1 MINLAD
7 ITKEFSGKR
16 VLSIG
21 DMICDE
27 YVYGEVSRISREAPV
42 LILKFTSNMFKV
54 GGAANAISNLKAL
67 GAKVYSVGVVGND
80 NAGEEVISF
89 LGKMKVDIDGIIVD
103 KACSTV
109 TKTRIM
115 AGSYHTAKQQ
125 VIRVD
130 KEKNFRINSISE
142 AKMLTYLD
150 EVLDTMDAVLIS
162 DYGYKTISK
171 AVYSAISRYVR
182 NKKLVLVVDS
192 RYGLLDYKYATAVT
206 PNETEVE
213 DVLHCSIDGEK
224 SLCSMAERLK
234 SEIECEN
241 VIITRGSKGMMI
253 LDKNNKSEFIPIH
266 GNTDVVDAT
275 GAGDTVSAVVT
286 LALSAGASAIEA
298 ARLANYAGSIVVMKT
313 GAATATQK
321 ELVDVV
327 KHASLEK

>member
-1 MINLAD
+1 MTDLAG
-7 ITKEFSGKR
+7 ITKKFSEKR

-42 LILKFTSNMFKV
+42 LILKFDSNMFRV

-67 GAKVYSVGVVGND
+67 GARVYPVGVIGND
-80 NAGEEVISF
+80 NAGEEVVSF
-89 LGKMKVDIDGIIVD
+89 LEKMSVDTDGIIID
-103 KACSTV
+103 KSCSTI

-115 AGSYHTAKQQ
+115 AGSFHTAKQQ
-125 VIRVD
+125 VIRID
-130 KEKNFRINSISE
+130 KEKNFRISSISE
-142 AKMLTYLD
+142 TKMLTYLD

-171 AVYSAISRYVR
+171 AVYSAISKYVR
-182 NKKLVLVVDS
+182 EKKLVLVVDS
-192 RYGLLDYKYATAVT
+192 RYGLLKYKYATAVT

-213 DVLHCSIDGEK
+213 DILHCSIDGEK
-224 SLCSMAERLK
+224 SLRSIAERLK
-234 SEIECEN
+234 SEIECKN
-241 VIITRGSKGMMI
+241 AIITRGSKGMMV
-253 LDKNNKSEFIPIH
+253 LDENGKSAFIPIH
-266 GNTDVVDAT
+266 GSTDVVDVT

-286 LALSAGASAIEA
+286 LALSAGANAIEA

-321 ELVDVV
+321 ELVDVIEMR
-327 KHASLEK
+327 KR

>member
-1 MINLAD
+1 MSDLAG
-7 ITKEFSGKR
+7 ITKKFSGKR

-42 LILKFTSNMFKV
+42 LILKFDSNMFKV

-67 GAKVYSVGVVGND
+67 GARVYPVGVIGND
-80 NAGEEVISF
+80 NAGKEVISF
-89 LGKMKVDIDGIIVD
+89 LGKMRVDTDGIIID
-103 KACSTV
+103 KSCSTI

-125 VIRVD
+125 VIRID
-130 KEKNFRINSISE
+130 KEKNFRISSISE
-142 AKMLTYLD
+142 TKMLTYLD

-171 AVYSAISRYVR
+171 AVYSVISKYARE
-182 NKKLVLVVDS
+182 KKLVLVVDS
-192 RYGLLDYKYATAVT
+192 RYGLLNYKCATAVT

-213 DVLHCSIDGEK
+213 DVFHYSINGEK
-224 SLCSMAERLK
+224 SLCNIAERLK

-241 VIITRGSKGMMI
+241 AIITRGSKGMMV
-253 LDKNNKSEFIPIH
+253 LDKHSKSTFIPIH
-266 GNTDVVDAT
+266 GSTDVVDVT

-321 ELVDVV
+321 ELVEVV
-327 KHASLEK
+327 KHAKKS

>member
-1 MINLAD
+1 MTDLAG

-42 LILKFTSNMFKV
+42 LILKFTSSMFRV

-67 GAKVYSVGVVGND
+67 GAKVYSSGVVGKD
-80 NAGEEVISF
+80 NAGDEVVSF
-89 LGKMKVDIDGIIVD
+89 LGKMGVNVDGIIVD
-103 KACSTV
+103 EDCSTV

-125 VIRVD
+125 VIRID

-142 AKMLTYLD
+142 AKILAYLD

-162 DYGYKTISK
+162 DYGYKTVSK
-171 AVYSAISRYVR
+171 TVYSAISRYVKE
-182 NKKLVLVVDS
+182 KKLVLVVDS
-192 RYGLLDYKYATAVT
+192 RHGLLNYKYATAVT

-213 DVLHCSIDGEK
+213 EVLHCSIDGEK
-224 SLCSMAERLK
+224 SLQSTAERLK
-234 SEIECEN
+234 SEIECKN

-266 GNTDVVDAT
+266 GSKDVVDVT

-286 LALSAGASAIEA
+286 LALSTGASAIESA
-298 ARLANYAGSIVVMKT
+298 MLANYAGSIVVMKT

-321 ELVDVV
+321 ELVDTI
-327 KHASLEK
+327 SEP

>member
-1 MINLAD
+1 MSDLAGIAKD
-7 ITKEFSGKR
+7 LSGKK

-27 YVYGEVSRISREAPV
+27 YIYGEVSRISREAPV
-42 LILKFTSNMFKV
+42 LILKFDSNIFRV

-67 GAKVYSVGVVGND
+67 GARVYPVGVVGKD
-80 NAGEEVISF
+80 NAGDEVISF
-89 LGKMKVDIDGIIVD
+89 LGKMRVDVDGIIVD
-103 KACSTV
+103 KDCSTI

-142 AKMLTYLD
+142 TKMLTYLD

-162 DYGYKTISK
+162 DYGYGTVSK
-171 AVYSAISRYVR
+171 AVYSAISKYARE
-182 NKKLVLVVDS
+182 KKLVLVVDS
-192 RYGLLDYKYATAVT
+192 RYGLLNYKNATAVT

-213 DVLHCSIDGEK
+213 DIFHCSINGEK
-224 SLCSMAERLK
+224 SLCSIAERLK
-234 SEIECEN
+234 SEIKCEN
-241 VIITRGSKGMMI
+241 AIITQGSKGMML
-253 LDKNNKSEFIPIH
+253 LDKRNKSTFIPIH
-266 GNTDVVDAT
+266 GTTDVVDVT

-286 LALSAGASAIEA
+286 LALSAGASAVEA

-321 ELVDVV
+321 ELVDVIEMR
-327 KHASLEK
+327 K

>member
-1 MINLAD
+1 MSDLAD

-42 LILKFTSNMFKV
+42 LILKFDSNMFRV

-67 GAKVYSVGVVGND
+67 GARVYPVGVIGND

-89 LGKMKVDIDGIIVD
+89 LGKMSVDTGGIIID
-103 KACSTV
+103 KSCSTI

-115 AGSYHTAKQQ
+115 AGSFHTVKQQ
-125 VIRVD
+125 VIRID
-130 KEKNFRINSISE
+130 KEKNFHISSIGE
-142 AKMLTYLD
+142 TKMLTYLD

-162 DYGYKTISK
+162 DYVYKTVSK
-171 AVYSAISRYVR
+171 AVYSAISEYVKEKR
-182 NKKLVLVVDS
+182 LVLIVDS
-192 RYGLLDYKYATAVT
+192 RYGLLNYKYATAVT

-213 DVLHCSIDGEK
+213 DVLHCSINGEE
-224 SLCSMAERLK
+224 SLLSAAERLK
-234 SEIECEN
+234 SEIECKN
-241 VIITRGSKGMMI
+241 VIITRGSKGMI
-253 LDKNNKSEFIPIH
+253 VLDEHNKSAFIPIH
-266 GNTDVVDAT
+266 GSTDVVDVT

-298 ARLANYAGSIVVMKT
+298 AKLANYAGSIVVMKT

-321 ELVDVV
+321 ELVDTI
-327 KHASLEK
+327 SEP

>member
-1 MINLAD
+1 MSDLAGIAKD
-7 ITKEFSGKR
+7 LSGKK

-27 YVYGEVSRISREAPV
+27 YIYGEVSRISREAPV
-42 LILKFTSNMFKV
+42 LILKFDSNIFRV

-67 GAKVYSVGVVGND
+67 GAKVYPVGVVGKD
-80 NAGEEVISF
+80 NAGDEVISF
-89 LGKMKVDIDGIIVD
+89 LRKMRVDVDGVIVD
-103 KACSTV
+103 KDCSTI

-142 AKMLTYLD
+142 RKMLTYLD

-162 DYGYKTISK
+162 DYGYGTVSK
-171 AVYSAISRYVR
+171 AVYSAISEYAVE
-182 NKKLVLVVDS
+182 NKLVLVVDS
-192 RYGLLDYKYATAVT
+192 RYGLLNYKNATAVT

-213 DVLHCSIDGEK
+213 DIFHCSINGEK
-224 SLCSMAERLK
+224 SLCSIAERLK
-234 SEIECEN
+234 SEIKCEN
-241 VIITRGSKGMMI
+241 AIITRGSKGMML
-253 LDKNNKSEFIPIH
+253 LDKHNKSTFIPIH
-266 GNTDVVDAT
+266 GTTDVIDVT

-286 LALSAGASAIEA
+286 LALSAGANAIEA
-298 ARLANYAGSIVVMKT
+298 AKLANYAGSIVVMKT

-321 ELVDVV
+321 ELVDVI
-327 KHASLEK
+327 KMRK

>member
-1 MINLAD
+1 MSDLAG
-7 ITKEFSGKR
+7 ITKELSGKKI
-16 VLSIG
+16 LSIG

-27 YVYGEVSRISREAPV
+27 YIYGEVSRISREAPV
-42 LILKFTSNMFKV
+42 LILKFDSNMFRV

-67 GAKVYSVGVVGND
+67 GAKVYPVGVVGKD

-89 LGKMKVDIDGIIVD
+89 LGKTRVDVDGIIID
-103 KACSTV
+103 KGCSTI

-142 AKMLTYLD
+142 TKMLTYLD

-162 DYGYKTISK
+162 DYGYGTVSK
-171 AVYSAISRYVR
+171 AVYSAISKYAGEG
-182 NKKLVLVVDS
+182 KLVLVVDS
-192 RYGLLDYKYATAVT
+192 RYGLLNYKNATAVT

-213 DVLHCSIDGEK
+213 DIFHCSINGEK
-224 SLCSMAERLK
+224 SLCNIAERLK

-241 VIITRGSKGMMI
+241 VIITRGSKGMMV
-253 LDKNNKSEFIPIH
+253 LDEHSKSTFIPIH
-266 GNTDVVDAT
+266 GGTDVVDVT

-286 LALSAGASAIEA
+286 LALSAGASAVEA

-321 ELVDVV
+321 ELVDVI
-327 KHASLEK
+327 KMRK

>member
-1 MINLAD
+1 MSDLAD

-42 LILKFTSNMFKV
+42 LILKFDSNMFRV

-67 GAKVYSVGVVGND
+67 GARVYPVGVIGND

-89 LGKMKVDIDGIIVD
+89 LGKMSVDTGGIIID
-103 KACSTV
+103 KSCSTI

-115 AGSYHTAKQQ
+115 AGSFHTAKQQ
-125 VIRVD
+125 VIRID
-130 KEKNFRINSISE
+130 KEKNFHISSIGE
-142 AKMLTYLD
+142 TKMLTYLD

-162 DYGYKTISK
+162 DYGYKTVSK
-171 AVYSAISRYVR
+171 AVYSAISKYVR
-182 NKKLVLVVDS
+182 KKKLVLVVDS
-192 RYGLLDYKYATAVT
+192 RYGLLNYKYATAVT

-213 DVLHCSIDGEK
+213 DVLHCSINGEK
-224 SLCSMAERLK
+224 SLLSAAERLK
-234 SEIECEN
+234 SEIKCEN
-241 VIITRGSKGMMI
+241 AIITRGSKGIMV
-253 LDKNNKSEFIPIH
+253 LDEHNKSTFIPIH
-266 GNTDVVDAT
+266 GSTDVVDVT

-321 ELVDVV
+321 ELMDVI
-327 KHASLEK
+327 KIR